1 MARSRDSIRR
11 AGRRAFRPA
20 VEGSALES
28 RELMAVRPL
37 GANQTA
43 VRLHPKAAPAWVT
56 GKSGQVGVQ
65 VARGGRSANLTTPDG
80 QLYRVD
86 ATNEA
91 LVRAI
96 PTADGRVDLMVTGSK
111 YDSLLL
117 IKRMAHPSPATTATL
132 FPSASVFASNVLQV
146 RNIIVKTG
154 AIKSVLGYGT
164 VELSGLLRI
173 TNRRAPDQVPQVD
186 RIAIYSMAPGGR
198 IVTTGTVK
206 TLEIQTGVN
215 LNRAS
220 DGIYIGQDLNWFHV
234 GSDLIMANGAKVQI
248 GRDLGAI
255 GEIAKGSGT
264 SGRGV
269 TIFGNLDLSNGSSFT
284 VERNFVVPGLVQGNY
299 IQNGATV
306 LNGPF
311 QFQTDVVA
319 P

>member
-1 MARSRDSIRR
+1 MRR
-11 AGRRAFRPA
+11 AGRRAFRPS

-37 GANQTA
+37 GPNQTA

-56 GKSGQVGVQ
+56 GNSGQVGVQ

-96 PTADGRVDLMVTGSK
+96 PTADGRVDLMVTGSRF
-111 YDSLLL
+111 DSQLL
-117 IKRMAHPSPATTATL
+117 IKRMAHPSPATTATK
-132 FPSASVFASNVLQV
+132 FPNGSVYASNVLPV

-173 TNRRAPDQVPQVD
+173 TNRKAPDQVPQVD
-186 RIAIYSMAPGGR
+186 RIAIYSMSPGGR

-220 DGIYIGQDLNWFHV
+220 DGIFIGQNLNWFNV
-234 GSDLIMANGAKVQI
+234 GNDLILANGAQVRI
-248 GRDLGAI
+248 GRDLGATP
-255 GEIAKGSGT
+255 EPAKGTGKSGQ
-264 SGRGV
+264 SA
-269 TIFGNLDLSNGSSFT
+269 TIFGNLDLSNGSSF
-284 VERNFVVPGLVQGNY
+284 VVDRNFAFPALVQGDY
-299 IQNGATV
+299 VRNGV
-306 LNGPF
+306 VVVSGPF
-311 QFQTDVVA
+311 QFQTDVIA